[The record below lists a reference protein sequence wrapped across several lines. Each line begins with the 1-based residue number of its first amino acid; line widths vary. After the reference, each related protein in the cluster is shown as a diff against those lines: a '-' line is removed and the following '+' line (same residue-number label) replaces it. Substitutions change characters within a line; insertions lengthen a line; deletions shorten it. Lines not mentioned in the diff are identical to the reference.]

1 MVPRV
6 AEAGEKYQNV
16 GRRNSMIQ
24 RVAVTVSSRGV
35 PECWQ
40 EE

>member
-6 AEAGEKYQNV
+6 AEAAEVCQRVY
-16 GRRNSMIQ
+16 RRNSMIP
-24 RVAVTVSSRGV
+24 RVAVSSRGV